1 MEALEASSASAD
13 PLPPASGL
21 STAPPAATTVK
32 DPTSTKTT
40 HQSRSRSGSG
50 LVAAPTAIVTGL
62 RKRENTSPSFST
74 PTKWPS
80 VRSTTTVAR
89 MPTTSTTVAK
99 PLVPLSERRIHQT
112 KHTARSLK
120 DSDSSAD
127 NQARWEIAPDGGSA
141 GREGRQFTV
150 ANVGNNGRIYL
161 R

>member
-1 MEALEASSASAD
+1 MEMEVMEALEASTAD
-13 PLPPASGL
+13 PLPIASDL

-40 HQSRSRSGSG
+40 HQPRSRSGSG
-50 LVAAPTAIVTGL
+50 LVAAPTAIVTAF
-62 RKRENTSPSFST
+62 RKRENPPPSFSP
-74 PTKWPS
+74 PTKSPP
-80 VRSTTTVAR
+80 VRSTTTA
-89 MPTTSTTVAK
+89 AK

-112 KHTARSLK
+112 KHTPRSLK

-127 NQARWEIAPDGGSA
+127 NQGSLARWEIAPDGGSA